1 MTGAMLLERVTPA
14 CDLEPRSVA
23 RVAGRI
29 VAVQVEPADAAPTVV
44 ARIDDGT
51 GFVHAVFMGR
61 REVPGIEPGRTVDVE
76 GRVCETTA
84 EPRIYNPR
92 YELR

>member
-1 MTGAMLLERVTPA
+1 MTGAMLKEHATPVR
-14 CDLEPRSVA
+14 DLEPRKVA
-23 RVAGRI
+23 RVTGRI
-29 VAVQVEPADAAPTVV
+29 IAVQVEPADAAPTVIV
-44 ARIDDGT
+44 RIGDGT

-61 REVPGIEPGRTVDVE
+61 RQIPGVEPGRVLDIE

-92 YELR
+92 YELL

>member
-1 MTGAMLLERVTPA
+1 MTGAMLLDTVTQA
-14 CDLEPRSVA
+14 RDLEPRKVA
-23 RVAGRI
+23 RVTGRI
-29 VAVQVEPADAAPTVV
+29 IAVQVEPADAAPRVV
-44 ARIDDGT
+44 ARIGDGT

-61 REVPGIEPGRTVDVE
+61 RHVPGVVPGRVLDIE

-92 YELR
+92 YELL